1 MKLNLNLE
9 KLIAHYQQSL
19 LSNNEGLEIGLAD
32 NNEQIEMIITSLV
45 DLRNLIIN
53 HEFTKALTSLKIIK
67 KSLNET
73 QFKVIEETIV
83 FYQTNIETNYPLD
96 YQNNIFDL
104 DILNAPNINLE
115 DNNGIEKNKLIEFS
129 EKLDELKNLRLDLEP
144 INQSINS
151 INENIKTLLSNEVNN
166 DVPINHNALS
176 NLISALTEQLEFIT
190 NPTAT
195 FKKFQDDL
203 TQHINDSNL
212 IISDYVKAERSKALL
227 GLQGD
232 IDLIKSVMQNEAKT
246 LITQQSEIL
255 NNALANQKNLEQT
268 VSKHKLYFLYYGG
281 FVLLASFIINIGVSK
296 YMSNST
302 VKSVISY
309 IEQLKS
315 TPQVNIN
322 QAPKA
327 QNSKKK
333 I

>member
-19 LSNNEGLEIGLAD
+19 LANNEGLEIGLAD
-32 NNEQIEMIITSLV
+32 NNEQIEMFINSLI

-67 KSLNET
+67 KLLNET

-83 FYQTNIETNYPLD
+83 FYQTNIETKYPLD
-96 YQNNIFDL
+96 YISDL
-104 DILNAPNINLE
+104 DISNAPDINLDE
-115 DNNGIEKNKLIEFS
+115 PNDIEKIKLIEFS
-129 EKLDELKNLRLDLEP
+129 KKLDEFINLTLDLEP

-151 INENIKTLLSNEVNN
+151 INENIKTLLSSEVND
-166 DVPINHNALS
+166 DVRVNHNDLS
-176 NLISALTEQLEFIT
+176 NLIGQLTEQLKFIT

-203 TQHINDSNL
+203 TQHINDSNS

-232 IDLIKSVMQNEAKT
+232 IDLIKSVMQDEAQK
-246 LITQQSEIL
+246 LITHQSEIL
-255 NNALANQKNLEQT
+255 NKALANQKVLEQT

-281 FVLLASFIINIGVSK
+281 FALLASFVINIGASR

-302 VKSVISY
+302 VKGVISY

-315 TPQVNIN
+315 APQVNAN
-322 QAPKA
+322 PAPKIS
-327 QNSKKK
+327 NLKKK
-333 I
+333 S